1 MSEFYVEQDN
11 RQMADDGIEFFP
23 THFDREQ
30 SMVVR
35 PHIHTAVEILFI
47 INGTFRVYAD
57 DVEYMLSEGDAILFR
72 SNTIHKVYNVD
83 GDEPYYYC
91 LKLRPSLILE
101 LSSSGCGIGYLLRLA
116 FTNRDEKTVWKRCE
130 CESLG
135 IADALESLISE
146 HSTRRYG
153 YDISMK
159 VSAARILLLMLRD
172 IELAH
177 NHRLSENVADDN
189 LKRRIYNAIV
199 YINAHYAE
207 ELTAEQC
214 GRLQYMSYSY
224 FSRSFKRITGISFKD
239 YLNHVRINHAE
250 KSLLSS
256 EKTIT
261 EISAECG
268 FNNVSY
274 FISIYKRIKG
284 VTPSV
289 SRERKNNNESGQF

>member
-1 MSEFYVEQDN
+1 MSEYVVEQDT
-11 RQMADDGIEFFP
+11 RKIADDGIEFFV
-23 THFDREQ
+23 TRFDIDKN
-30 SMVVR
+30 MVVN
-35 PHIHTAVEILFI
+35 PHIHAAVEILFI
-47 INGTFRVYAD
+47 RKGSFRVYAD
-57 DVEYMLSEGDAILFR
+57 DIEYMLSEGDAILFR
-72 SNTIHKVYNVD
+72 SNTIHKVYPIKGNE
-83 GDEPYYYC
+83 GFYYC

-101 LSSSGCGIGYLLRLA
+101 LSSSEKGIGYLLRLA
-116 FTNRDEKTVWKRCE
+116 FTNSEEKTVWKRNK

-135 IADALESLISE
+135 ISDALESIISE
-146 HSTRRYG
+146 SCHRRYG

-159 VSAARILLLMLRD
+159 LSAARILLCMLRD
-172 IELAH
+172 IELSHSTVLPEKA
-177 NHRLSENVADDN
+177 ADDN
-189 LKRRIYNAIV
+189 LKRRIYNSIV
-199 YINAHYAE
+199 YINSHYAE
-207 ELTAEQC
+207 ELTAEKC

-224 FSRSFKRITGISFKD
+224 FSRSFKRITGTTFKD

-274 FISIYKRIKG
+274 FISIYKKIKG

-289 SRERKNNNESGQF
+289 AREKRNNNESGQ